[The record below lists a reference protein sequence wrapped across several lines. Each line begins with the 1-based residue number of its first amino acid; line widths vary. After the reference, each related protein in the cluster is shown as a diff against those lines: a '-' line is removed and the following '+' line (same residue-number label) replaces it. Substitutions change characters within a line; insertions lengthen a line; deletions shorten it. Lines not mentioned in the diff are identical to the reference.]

1 MLATIAAGILA
12 GVGAVGF
19 HYLAD
24 YLDDVLF
31 AWVTAQKA
39 SSRLP
44 FVLIV
49 PTVGLFLIGWFLQ
62 KVPSSRIGGVREVL
76 ISIVHDGGI
85 VPVVRILNVIMSGFV
100 LAVGGS
106 VGPEGPMVQ
115 LGAIVGSQ
123 CGQIFRLKKAQLQT
137 LVRAGA
143 AAGISSAF
151 RSPAGGVLLTLEIF
165 GARFNQ
171 DLTAVAIAAGL
182 GYLVRTTILGDAYPF
197 RPAQLPDSLPTFTLL
212 LLIPLMGIL
221 ASLAGHFF
229 IWMFKKWEHVLPEK
243 WPLWLRVTIGGGLVG
258 GIAIWFPQVL
268 SAGYSTIRSSV
279 NGEIGFTLL
288 VVLLLMKMLAT
299 SITFGSG
306 AVGGMFA
313 PTLVIGALFGGA
325 FGFGIHALMP
335 WAIPQPSLFVLLG
348 MIVMFGS
355 IVKGYWSGLLMIA
368 DMSGCYHQ
376 LLLPGVIA
384 GGISYMLS
392 WELYDKSIFEL
403 TQEPARRLGER
414 LEKERLEKEQAE
426 KERIERERRE
436 KERQKVSG
444 PLPRV

>member
-1 MLATIAAGILA
+1 MKFHGTGRLLVATIAAGLLA

-31 AWVTAQKA
+31 SWVTAQKA

-62 KVPSSRIGGVREVL
+62 KFPSSRIGGVREVL

-85 VPVVRILNVIMSGFV
+85 VPTIRILNVIMSGFV

-115 LGAIVGSQ
+115 LGAIVGSK
-123 CGQIFRLKKAQLQT
+123 CGQIFRLNKPQLQT

-171 DLTAVAIAAGL
+171 DLTSVAIAAGL

-197 RPAQLPDSLPTFTLL
+197 RPAHVPDTLPTFTLL

-221 ASLAGHFF
+221 AALAGHLF
-229 IWMFKKWEHVLPEK
+229 IRMFRKCEHILPEK
-243 WPLWLRVTIGGGLVG
+243 WPLWLRVTVG
-258 GIAIWFPQVL
+258 GAMVGGMGIWFPQVL

-288 VVLLLMKMLAT
+288 LLLLLMKMFAT
-299 SITFGSG
+299 SVTFGSG
-306 AVGGMFA
+306 AVGGLFA

-325 FGFGIHALMP
+325 FGFGFRALMP
-335 WAIPQPSLFVLLG
+335 WAIPQPELFVLLG

-392 WELYDKSIFEL
+392 WQLDDKSIFEL

-414 LEKERLEKEQAE
+414 LEKERLEKERL
-426 KERIERERRE
+426 K
-436 KERQKVSG
+436 KVST
-444 PLPRV
+444 VNS